1 MSNRGRID
9 RMQDEAAATERE
21 KKEARKTSA
30 ATGRGRAKAKAEP
43 GRMKIVWGI
52 KNGAGEIIAAFPYP
66 EKARAE
72 AEAQRLRDS
81 GQRGCLVCPHKV
93 PF

>member
-21 KKEARKTSA
+21 KKEARKQSA
-30 ATGRGRAKAKAEP
+30 ATGRGRAKAEP

-52 KNGAGEIIAAFPYP
+52 KNSEGEIIAAFPYP

-72 AEAQRLRDS
+72 AEAQRLRDN